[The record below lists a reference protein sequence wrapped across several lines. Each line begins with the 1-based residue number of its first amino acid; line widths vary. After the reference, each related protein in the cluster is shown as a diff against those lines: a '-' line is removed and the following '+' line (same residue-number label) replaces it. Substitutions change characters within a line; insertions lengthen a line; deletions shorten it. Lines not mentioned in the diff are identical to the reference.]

1 MSTASDLEIVDETPA
16 PHTQLPPIKSAIPKR
31 KAKNSNGTAQPVSSD
46 ASTSNKKPKSNNNLS
61 NANSGAPSKAVIDA
75 LRQENEELKKQ
86 LAESNKMVDRFQED
100 FAKLQNLR
108 LTAPEQSLREYIM
121 KAEEREKRTP
131 PSCCLFFGT
140 LTPTIELIEQN
151 QMLVDNVPILERLLR
166 PHESGT
172 ITLLTREETDGKLLG
187 YKNEITQLR
196 TQVENLKQ
204 ELKSVSKSL
213 TNTQVELD
221 EEIKRSQSLSQQLSD
236 RPVKRGIESAT
247 GKEKEKELVMN
258 QLKLAFY
265 EDLTTIKVH
274 NTKQFQSDQ
283 YGLVTEMECDC
294 TTYQKTLYFKLHMY
308 KTPAII
314 DGEPDPNTLVD
325 TVRYFPIGLEN
336 EKDDEFLKGLGILVE
351 PFTFVKEHG
360 PFDRQMWEFCM
371 EINNGVTRWRDGGD
385 EEEEEE
391 EEEVEAIDRD
401 DEAIIVEEDD

>member
-1 MSTASDLEIVDETPA
+1 MSTASDLEIVEETPG
-16 PHTQLPPIKSAIPKR
+16 PQTQAPIKSGIPKR
-31 KAKNSNGTAQPVSSD
+31 KAKNSNGTRQPVSSD
-46 ASTSNKKPKSNNNLS
+46 GSSSNKKPKSSTSNPNNGHP
-61 NANSGAPSKAVIDA
+61 GAVSKAAMDA
-75 LRQENEELKKQ
+75 LRQENEDLKKQ
-86 LAESNKMVDRFQED
+86 LAESNKMVDRFQDD

-108 LTAPEQSLREYIM
+108 LSAPEQSLREYIV
-121 KAEEREKRTP
+121 KAEEREKQ
-131 PSCCLFFGT
+131 
-140 LTPTIELIEQN
+140 LIEQN
-151 QMLVDNVPILERLLR
+151 QMLVDNIPILERLLR

-187 YKNEITQLR
+187 YKNEIIQLR
-196 TQVENLKQ
+196 GQVENLKQ

-221 EEIKRSQSLSQQLSD
+221 EEIKRSQALSQQLSD
-236 RPVKRGIESAT
+236 RPIKRGAESVSS
-247 GKEKEKELVMN
+247 KEKEKELAMSE
-258 QLKLAFY
+258 LKLAFY

-308 KTPAII
+308 KTPAMV

-325 TVRYFPIGLEN
+325 TIRYFPIGLEN
-336 EKDDEFLKGLGILVE
+336 EKDKEFLKGLGILVD

-391 EEEVEAIDRD
+391 EEEEVCENGD
-401 DEAIIVEEDD
+401 DEAIIVEDDD

>member
-1 MSTASDLEIVDETPA
+1 MVIRNSC

-61 NANSGAPSKAVIDA
+61 NANSGAPSKAVMDA

-274 NTKQFQSDQ
+274 NTKQFSP
-283 YGLVTEMECDC
+283 T
-294 TTYQKTLYFKLHMY
+294 TLYFKLHMY

-385 EEEEEE
+385 EEEEED